1 MKLIAVMLL
10 SALALCAAQEPGAR
24 ANRKMMDTGFGGEST
39 VAGELSINRTDADV
53 ITCAA
58 CFRMSLELSACC
70 RHRSCLHA
78 ACNICQDM
86 AHVSHTYIYM

>member
-58 CFRMSLELSACC
+58 GYQNEFRTERLLPSSQLPACC
-70 RHRSCLHA
+70 MQHMS
-78 ACNICQDM
+78 M
-86 AHVSHTYIYM
+86 AHLSHTYNYM